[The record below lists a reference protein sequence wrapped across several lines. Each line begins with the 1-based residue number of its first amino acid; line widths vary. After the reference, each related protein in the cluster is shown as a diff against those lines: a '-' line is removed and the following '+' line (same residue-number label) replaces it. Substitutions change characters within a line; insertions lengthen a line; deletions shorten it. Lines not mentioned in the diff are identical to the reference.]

1 MSDADRRGGR
11 QYHRGEVEFG
21 RIVGFS
27 DGIFGIAMTLLVA
40 GIAVPEVAK
49 QDLGRALADNA
60 DDIYSFGLSFA
71 VIGFLWLGHH
81 GFFPAAHAHGR
92 PAHAHQP
99 RLSRPDRLHAVP
111 DRASRPIRRRRGRGR
126 PLRGRPGHRQRD
138 RGGDVP
144 PTPGGIGAL
153 ARPMPDDVYRHY
165 MRTNLAPAL
174 VFLVSITVVA
184 LVEPGISML
193 MWIASFPLE
202 AWLDRLGGPDVA
214 QWERQAVE
222 AED

>member
-60 DDIYSFGLSFA
+60 DEIYSFGLSFA

-81 GFFPAAHAHGR
+81 GFFRLLTHMDDRLMRINLAYLGLIAFMPFPTALLGRYDGDVVAVALYAVVLAIASVTEAVMFRPRPAASAR
-92 PAHAHQP
+92 W
-99 RLSRPDRLHAVP
+99 
-111 DRASRPIRRRRGRGR
+111 
-126 PLRGRPGHRQRD
+126 RD
-138 RGGDVP
+138 RCPTTSTATTCGRTSP
-144 PTPGGIGAL
+144 P
-153 ARPMPDDVYRHY
+153 RWSSSSRS
-165 MRTNLAPAL
+165 R
-174 VFLVSITVVA
+174 
-184 LVEPGISML
+184 
-193 MWIASFPLE
+193 
-202 AWLDRLGGPDVA
+202 
-214 QWERQAVE
+214 
-222 AED
+222 